1 MTADLV
7 AIAAAV
13 DAAVSDRTRGQWAL
27 ASHVRVAQQV
37 RRPVRRVCGAPFG
50 YELTVGAA
58 LPRQGTRFCAGTRAP
73 DDRAAT
79 DAVRSAFRDLG
90 EDSAAGTVFVRVT
103 RSFLSGD
110 LPVPRH
116 PDRVVVEVDGTA
128 PCDAAVRDGLLRLK
142 ALGCRVQLA
151 DFTGRSDQRRLLPF
165 ADFVKID
172 SRDLYLEGRPLLD
185 LAASR
190 GAALVAEF
198 VDTADLLVECRAVG
212 FTLVQGRAVE
222 QPAPRF
228 RTSLLTSAAGR

>member
-7 AIAAAV
+7 AIATAV
-13 DAAVSDRTRGQWAL
+13 DAAVSDRTREQWAH
-27 ASHVRVAQQV
+27 AAGAGVRRQV
-37 RRPVRRVCGAPFG
+37 RRPVHRVCGTPFG
-50 YELTVGAA
+50 YGLTVGAA
-58 LPRQGTRFCAGTRAP
+58 VPRQAARSCGRVQAP
-73 DDRAAT
+73 DDGAVT

-90 EDSAAGTVFVRVT
+90 VDSAADTVFVRVT
-103 RSFLSGD
+103 RSFLTGD

-128 PCDAAVRDGLLRLK
+128 RCDAAVRDGLLRVK
-142 ALGCRVQLA
+142 ALGCRILLG
-151 DFTGRSDQRRLLPF
+151 DFTGRADQRRLLPF

-172 SRDLYLEGRPLLD
+172 CRDLDVEGRPLLD
-185 LAASR
+185 LATSR

-198 VDTADLLVECRAVG
+198 VDSARALVECRSAG

-228 RTSLLTSAAGR
+228 RSPQLSSALSR